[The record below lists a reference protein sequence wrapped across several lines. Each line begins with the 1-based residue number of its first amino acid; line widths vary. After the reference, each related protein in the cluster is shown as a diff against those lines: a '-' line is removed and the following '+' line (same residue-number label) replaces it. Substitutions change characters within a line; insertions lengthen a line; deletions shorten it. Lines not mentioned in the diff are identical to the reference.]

1 MFWIVALMLSYP
13 FLVFGL
19 NAGLNRMKGE
29 DPHVTPFRS
38 GIMGLVLMI
47 SAYLVTYFSKS
58 EFDAFDF
65 GAGFTLVSVYAVCVA
80 FINWFVFAVSDASM
94 HIRILMVIERLG
106 SASSAQIQD
115 RFNKASIISY
125 RIPKLIAVGQLGLVD
140 DRLVVK
146 SRSVILFA
154 ALLRAIRRVLS
165 IPARPELATHSP
177 ESPGGHSGTKRECSG
192 KSPDHVFPKSYF
204 LRLSAFFLLA
214 HGFLLFCDYRI
225 WDGWI
230 IENIRQHGL
239 WAGALEHYSQAGI
252 QHHFYIHKFLNLF
265 PDTTFFYKAI
275 SLLAYLCGGL
285 AACDVL
291 VRSRLLS
298 RDEGLLFGFI
308 CLSFPAMKT
317 LGEAAVLPYVL
328 GYALFFIAGMLSF
341 WALPAKGAKHLFL
354 RISSILIFLL
364 SFTFYAMLVY
374 YAAFFALLI
383 YVRYREANGSI
394 VRRATRAILGVV
406 DYGVLPP
413 LFWIF
418 KLTFMST
425 YGFYVNYNKPQL
437 TPDVFFVALPNF
449 FREAIFRPFLDMP
462 TSTLSLVGFLVL
474 IPILFFLA
482 SRVDSSVNPV
492 KAFLF
497 ILLGFG
503 LVILGGLPF
512 FLVGRS
518 FFDYT
523 SYDSNN
529 YTLLAPIGVAIALV
543 GLLGLIKILL
553 GDRVGPISVKILTVV
568 LVSHF
573 IVIWNVQRIHYQARG
588 VKEYSLASKL
598 NASVDAQKFSVLV
611 IQDRYDT
618 PRTDAYY
625 HASVVTS
632 MVQALVGDRTK
643 FCFLWPIQPGSELQR
658 LPRETSGSRETAW
671 ARLKG
676 LQVPRDTLD
685 KMLLQT
691 TRISEFSEVKL
702 GGQQAVIVI
711 LPGDEMTTEQIT
723 FNYFVEKYFS
733 RDASG
738 MKAFLSRVLK
748 LDGFVLDP
756 K

>member
-1 MFWIVALMLSYP
+1 MYWVVVLMLSFP
-13 FLVFGL
+13 FLVFAL
-19 NAGLNRMKGE
+19 NAVFNRVKGAH
-29 DPHVTPFRS
+29 PHVSPFQA
-38 GIMGLVLMI
+38 GFIGLFLII
-47 SAYLVTYFSKS
+47 SAYTVTYLSIESFQRY
-58 EFDAFDF
+58 DF
-65 GAGFTLVSVYAVCVA
+65 IAGLGLIAAYGACVT

-94 HIRILMVIERLG
+94 HMRILMVIDQLG
-106 SASSAQIQD
+106 SATPAQIQE

-125 RIPKLIAVGQLGLVD
+125 RIPRLIAVGQLGILNG
-140 DRLVVK
+140 RLVVK
-146 SRSVILFA
+146 SRSVIIFA
-154 ALLRAIRRVLS
+154 GLLRFIRRVLS
-165 IPARPELATHSP
+165 IPERPEMAVHSQEISKINSNNKLTPEHPVGTRGLTSGNLA
-177 ESPGGHSGTKRECSG
+177 
-192 KSPDHVFPKSYF
+192 
-204 LRLSAFFLLA
+204 RLCLFFLLA

-252 QHHFYIHKFLNLF
+252 QHHYYIHSFVYLL
-265 PDTTFFYKAI
+265 PDSTFFYKSA
-275 SLLAYLCGGL
+275 SLLAYLFGGL
-285 AACDVL
+285 AACDIL
-291 VRSRLLS
+291 VRSKILNQG
-298 RDEGLLFGFI
+298 EGLLFGFI

-328 GYALFFIAGMLSF
+328 GYALFFVAGMLAF

-354 RISSILIFLL
+354 RISSILIFLF

-394 VRRATRAILGVV
+394 IHRATRAILGVV

-425 YGFYVNYNKPQL
+425 YGFYANYNKPQL
-437 TPDVFFVALPNF
+437 TSDVLLVALPNF
-449 FREAIFRPFLDMP
+449 FREAILRPFLDMP
-462 TSTLSLVGFLVL
+462 TSPLSLVGFLVL
-474 IPILFFLA
+474 IPIIFFLA
-482 SRVDSSVNPV
+482 SRVSSSVNQV

-543 GLLGLIKILL
+543 GLLGLIRILL

-573 IVIWNVQRIHYQARG
+573 IIIWNVQRIHYQARG

-598 NASVDAQKFSVLV
+598 DASVDARKFSVLV
-611 IQDRYDT
+611 IQDRYYT
-618 PRTDAYY
+618 PRTDVYY

-658 LPRETSGSRETAW
+658 LPREKVGSTETVW

-685 KMLLQT
+685 NMLLQT

-723 FNYFVEKYFS
+723 FNYFAETYFS
-733 RDASG
+733 RDANG
-738 MKAFLSRVLK
+738 MKAFLSSVLR
-748 LDGFVLDP
+748 LDCFSLDP
-756 K
+756 Q